1 MRFIIETERLFL
13 REFNIEDS
21 QKLFELNSNPN
32 VIKYTWDSS
41 FKNEQEAQSF
51 LENYNDFKENGYG
64 RWVNKLY

>member
-32 VIKYTWDSS
+32 VIKYT
-41 FKNEQEAQSF
+41 
-51 LENYNDFKENGYG
+51 
-64 RWVNKLY
+64 